1 MKVDTNYKP
10 YYVHQES
17 KDNKNHIYSFKQ
29 NITCQLLIII
39 HLIIG
44 IKQALKNLKGEKS
57 LEN

>member
-10 YYVHQES
+10 YYDNQES

-39 HLIIG
+39 QLIIG